1 MFQTIMKNN
10 SALEIKIFII
20 NQFVDGQYTRK
31 LPFLVMQSPSSLV
44 NTIKFWTRD
53 RFTSQNSPPCTS
65 NQTSMDEQPLLLT
78 DQGTW
83 DINVCKLIRG
93 SPLLTNS
100 SPYEFRTNY

>member
-1 MFQTIMKNN
+1 MKNN

-20 NQFVDGQYTRK
+20 NQFVDGQYTHK

-44 NTIKFWTRD
+44 NTINFWTRD
-53 RFTSQNSPPCTS
+53 RFTSQNSPQC

-83 DINVCKLIRG
+83 DIYVCKLILG

-100 SPYEFRTNY
+100 SSYEFRIKLLNRLM